1 MTAHPFSAR
10 KASNLLRKA
19 KIMAD
24 HKIGEM
30 DVTVQEK
37 TFDGFIKMVTRG
49 SILIIAFLI
58 LLALIGG

>member
-1 MTAHPFSAR
+1 
-10 KASNLLRKA
+10 
-19 KIMAD
+19 MAD

-37 TFDGFIKMVTRG
+37 TFDGFIKMVTRA
-49 SILIIAFLI
+49 SVVIIVFLV

>member
-1 MTAHPFSAR
+1 
-10 KASNLLRKA
+10 
-19 KIMAD
+19 MAD

-49 SILIIAFLI
+49 SIVIIAFLI